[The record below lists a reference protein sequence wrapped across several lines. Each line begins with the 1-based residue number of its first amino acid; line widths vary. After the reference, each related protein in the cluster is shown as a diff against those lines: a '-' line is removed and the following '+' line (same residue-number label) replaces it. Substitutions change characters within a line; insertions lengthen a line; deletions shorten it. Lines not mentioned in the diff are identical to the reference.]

1 MEFLGLL
8 TDVNKVVEDH
18 QKHSVSVSGVASAL
32 RDIKSRIVMSNVSS
46 DEAFELT
53 MTIELFATEMGIDG
67 YV

>member
-18 QKHSVSVSGVASAL
+18 QKHRVSVSGVASAL